1 MGGSAE
7 VGAIMGTMTSP
18 RLLHEKL
25 THSVIGCFFEVYNTL
40 GYGFLEPVYMN
51 ALELEL
57 LWRGHRVAREVW
69 VTVMYKGF
77 KIGKQRLDMVVDD
90 VLVVEGKSTYK
101 LPERA
106 TRQLYN
112 YVRAMNVDVALLL
125 HFGPDPQFFR
135 VMPIRPN
142 SRSGIQN
149 EGEDG

>member
-1 MGGSAE
+1 M
-7 VGAIMGTMTSP
+7 
-18 RLLHEKL
+18 H
-25 THSVIGCFFEVYNTL
+25 
-40 GYGFLEPVYMN
+40 
-51 ALELEL
+51 
-57 LWRGHRVAREVW
+57 
-69 VTVMYKGF
+69 KGF

>member
-1 MGGSAE
+1 M
-7 VGAIMGTMTSP
+7 
-18 RLLHEKL
+18 LHEKL

-57 LWRGHRVAREVW
+57 RWRGHRVAREVW

-142 SRSGIQN
+142 PRSGIQN
-149 EGEDG
+149 EGQNG